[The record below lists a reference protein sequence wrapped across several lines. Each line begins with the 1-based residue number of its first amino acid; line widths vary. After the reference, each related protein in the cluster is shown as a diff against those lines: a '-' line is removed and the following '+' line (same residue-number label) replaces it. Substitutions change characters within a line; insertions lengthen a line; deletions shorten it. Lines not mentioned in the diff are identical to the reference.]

1 MGLRGLIPILAG
13 GAVLAQGVYY
23 ATKDTKQL
31 LRPPGAKSEQE
42 FMSKCIRCGR
52 CIEACPYVSLFAAN
66 DLEGA
71 AVGTPILNMR
81 EKACQLCEDFPC
93 VNVCPTDALSGI
105 IKREDVDM
113 GLAVVDEDTC
123 LAMLGDR
130 CEVCYSVCPLK
141 GTAIVLDPRLREGD
155 SIHTIFAPIIH
166 EEDCVGCG
174 LCVERCP
181 IGPRGSET
189 EDSKGNTECAVKIIR
204 DREKAKAE
212 TTIRA
217 IERNKTPRP

>member
-1 MGLRGLIPILAG
+1 
-13 GAVLAQGVYY
+13 
-23 ATKDTKQL
+23 
-31 LRPPGAKSEQE
+31 
-42 FMSKCIRCGR
+42 MSKCIRCGR

-155 SIHTIFAPIIH
+155 LI
-166 EEDCVGCG
+166 E
-174 LCVERCP
+174 L
-181 IGPRGSET
+181 
-189 EDSKGNTECAVKIIR
+189 CAV
-204 DREKAKAE
+204 REENAVFRLLGHGALDDGLRLVGLGHAAFTVE
-212 TTIRA
+212 TLA
-217 IERNKTPRP
+217 ADDGEVEKG